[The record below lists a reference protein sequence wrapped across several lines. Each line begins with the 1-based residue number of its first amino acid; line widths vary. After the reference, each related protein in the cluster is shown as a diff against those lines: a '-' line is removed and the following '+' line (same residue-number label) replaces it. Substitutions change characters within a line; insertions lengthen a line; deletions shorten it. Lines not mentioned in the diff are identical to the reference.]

1 MLIGDSY
8 MFGIVH
14 NLSMK
19 HKTKIVN
26 KIFQNSKKY
35 IHILFVYTLDKV
47 IEIYRQIIQYL
58 VHNLLHVNR
67 LFWSNT
73 K

>member
-1 MLIGDSY
+1 